1 MAKKKTSGPLLPPI
15 DVPLLEPAIDG
26 DTEGGH
32 GGMGLR
38 HTERDLVVYMIAP
51 AGGVDAGG
59 VVSLFW
65 GNRNVAVASTPIRE
79 GEENLARIPL
89 TLPVGRIVEFWT
101 GPVFGKLRRR
111 SGNESFTEELNLR
124 VRLNRPGGFDPDDD
138 TEGHQ
143 RLVYVV
149 PPEILFNGVSE
160 AAALAG
166 VRIIIRHWLHM
177 GAYDLILLVWGSQR
191 VEHRVQPGEVGRDI
205 TLTVDY
211 ATISAAGNNRLTRVA
226 YQVRDAGGNLPD
238 ERARWSALSLIDV
251 HLNEVRPEA
260 PWLEFPKTGTV
271 INLADL
277 VSSDVLIQCWIT
289 SAEVAAYSQL
299 TLIWAGT
306 DSEGNSIPHIIA
318 RALNAPGV
326 QTFEIP
332 NALVAAIA
340 NGNASVH
347 VLFQKGA
354 IEQPSQKLYLD
365 IVGELVRWPAP
376 TIDEDLGGHIEPD
389 VAATVRFPLQGS
401 WPANGYLE
409 VIFRA
414 SSPDNTIEHRVG
426 REVDDIAPTPGGD
439 MLFIVYP
446 DELVRFDGHLV
457 EVFYAHTR
465 PGNRPQ
471 ESQRLQVI
479 VGQLQRTMP
488 APIIEKAISG
498 QLNPDDIGTHAKVF
512 APFTQ
517 TKRADWIR
525 MYWIGA
531 HARTEVAVEVPVDGT
546 TTEHSIESH
555 YVTNNLNESVTV
567 FYTLRR
573 GDEPPRYSQ
582 ITEVLISR
590 GVGEL
595 PVPTLLEAQVTGPDT
610 ADLEPLKVESGTKL
624 VVSYVGMR
632 GTDSISIAMVG
643 AADGGSPDIP
653 AKPGNEALQKVE
665 FDISKAAIHANIR
678 NVATTVKFNYV
689 VTRNSVPKTSGT
701 LTVTV
706 KPLALEEL
714 AKTILQINQADAT
727 TKILDLSA
735 FTGAATIRVG
745 VWPFITT
752 PYPVW
757 LRLLGRTAG
766 NVAHDRLVYNG
777 AGSAAVNVNWV
788 SSGQIEAT
796 ILRTYLDGLGHNSQ
810 LKMEL
815 KAAVSRSK
823 VEAQAI
829 TFPMVTYTV
838 NTLPAEFPVPKLTQA
853 TGSGTAVTLAPMRAL
868 NGDTV
873 EVRFSPMYTT
883 DSIKVTMVGTAGA
896 GSPAIAAKP
905 GVTAGV
911 VTFDISK
918 DAIAANIGNT
928 NKTFTLKYEVT
939 RAGVV
944 RPSAILTVTVTPIP
958 TSELAKTVIRI
969 NEANQTTKVLDLSSG
984 TANRTLRAGTWPFIT
999 SSKPVWMELRGFKA
1013 DGTAHNL
1020 QVWKGGSH
1028 QTNSTWVSQ
1037 GWWEYVISYASYL
1050 KELGNNRKLTLHFK
1064 AALRAGITEADA
1076 IVFPVVEYTVQGNYS
1091 YIDETNFNNQT
1102 LNGWAMPGIVK
1113 LYNFRPRDSGYYLWM
1128 EAEGSGKTTELLKIF
1143 NPGQIQGGT
1152 YELSFD
1158 YMGGPYGNAI
1168 LIHIYNSDWTRSEF
1182 YWDASSSWVRRA
1194 FRFSV
1199 PAGRYIHH
1207 IALFLRLSTT
1217 LATFISLDNITI
1229 RRV

>member
-15 DVPLLEPAIDG
+15 DVPLLEPSIEG

-38 HTERDLVVYMIAP
+38 HTERDLIVYLIAP
-51 AGGVDAGG
+51 AGGVAAGS
-59 VVSLFW
+59 VALLYW
-65 GNRNVAVASTPIRE
+65 GDRNVAVTSTPIRE

-89 TLPVGRIVEFWT
+89 RLPVGRIVEFWT

-124 VRLNRPGGFDPDDD
+124 VRLNRPGGVDPDGD

-318 RALNAPGV
+318 RAFNAPGV

-347 VLFQKGA
+347 VLFQKGT
-354 IEQPSQKLYLD
+354 IEHPSQKLYLD

-471 ESQRLQVI
+471 ESQRFQVI

-531 HARTEVAVEVPVDGT
+531 HAHTEVAVQVSVDGA

-567 FYTLRR
+567 FYTLLR
-573 GDEPPRYSQ
+573 GDEPPRYSL

-590 GVGEL
+590 GLGDL
-595 PVPTLLEAQVTGPDT
+595 PAPTLLEAQVTGPDT
-610 ADLEPLKVESGTKL
+610 ADLDPLKVQSGTKL

-632 GTDSISIAMVG
+632 GSDSIKITMAG
-643 AADGGSPDIP
+643 AGDGGSPDMP

-714 AKTILQINQADAT
+714 AKTVLQINQADAT

-735 FTGAATIRVG
+735 LTGDATTRVG

-766 NVAHDRLVYNG
+766 NVVHDHLVYNG
-777 AGSAAVNVNWV
+777 AGWSAVNVNWV

-796 ILRTYLDGLGHNSQ
+796 IPRTYLDGLGHGTK
-810 LKMEL
+810 LRIEF

-823 VEAQAI
+823 VESQAI
-829 TFPMVTYTV
+829 TFPMVEYTV
-838 NTLPAEFPVPKLTQA
+838 NTLPLGLPVPTLIQA
-853 TGSGTAVTLAPMRAL
+853 IGSGAFVTLDPMNARSGAQ
-868 NGDTV
+868 V
-873 EVRFSPMYTT
+873 EVRYSPMFLT
-883 DSIKVTMVGTAGA
+883 DAIHLRMQGTPGEGTPTIK
-896 GSPAIAAKP
+896 IKP
-905 GVTAGV
+905 GRANGV
-911 VTFDISK
+911 VTFDIPST
-918 DAIAANIGNT
+918 AIAANIANVD
-928 NKTFTLKYEVT
+928 KTFTLKYDRT
-939 RAGVV
+939 RDGKVE
-944 RPSAILTVTVTPIP
+944 PSYLLTVTMMRLSGSKLPRALINSVVHNGILNTRRNIYTLTVAPWPFRRTTDRVWVTLHCDDVVPRDLNVI
-958 TSELAKTVIRI
+958 SDKTFSS
-969 NEANQTTKVLDLSSG
+969 SSG
-984 TANRTLRAGTWPFIT
+984 VSTNVSAEAVAWLKSCPHGATLSISLEILFRDTTT
-999 SSKPVWMELRGFKA
+999 SA
-1013 DGTAHNL
+1013 
-1020 QVWKGGSH
+1020 
-1028 QTNSTWVSQ
+1028 
-1037 GWWEYVISYASYL
+1037 
-1050 KELGNNRKLTLHFK
+1050 
-1064 AALRAGITEADA
+1064 
-1076 IVFPVVEYTVQGNYS
+1076 
-1091 YIDETNFNNQT
+1091 
-1102 LNGWAMPGIVK
+1102 
-1113 LYNFRPRDSGYYLWM
+1113 PRDPITFPITYY
-1128 EAEGSGKTTELLKIF
+1128 
-1143 NPGQIQGGT
+1143 
-1152 YELSFD
+1152 
-1158 YMGGPYGNAI
+1158 
-1168 LIHIYNSDWTRSEF
+1168 
-1182 YWDASSSWVRRA
+1182 
-1194 FRFSV
+1194 
-1199 PAGRYIHH
+1199 
-1207 IALFLRLSTT
+1207 
-1217 LATFISLDNITI
+1217 TI
-1229 RRV
+1229 NNV

>member
-15 DVPLLEPAIDG
+15 DVPLLEPSIEG

-38 HTERDLVVYMIAP
+38 HTERDLIVYLIAP
-51 AGGVDAGG
+51 AGGVAAGS
-59 VVSLFW
+59 VALLYW
-65 GNRNVAVASTPIRE
+65 GDRNVAVTSTPIRE

-89 TLPVGRIVEFWT
+89 RLPVGRIVEFWT

-124 VRLNRPGGFDPDDD
+124 VRLNRPGGVDPDGD

-160 AAALAG
+160 AAALVG

-226 YQVRDAGGNLPD
+226 YQIRDAGGNLPD
-238 ERARWSALSLIDV
+238 ERARWSASSFIDV

-318 RALNAPGV
+318 RAFNAPGV

-347 VLFQKGA
+347 VLFQKGT

-471 ESQRLQVI
+471 ESQRFQVI

-531 HARTEVAVEVPVDGT
+531 HAHTEVAVQVSVDGA

-567 FYTLRR
+567 FYTLLR
-573 GDEPPRYSQ
+573 GDEPPRYSL

-590 GVGEL
+590 GLGDL
-595 PVPTLLEAQVTGPDT
+595 PAPTLLEAQVTGPDT
-610 ADLEPLKVESGTKL
+610 ADLDPLKVQSGTKL

-632 GTDSISIAMVG
+632 GIDSIKVTMAG
-643 AADGGSPDIP
+643 AGDGGSPDIP

-665 FDISKAAIHANIR
+665 FDISKAAIYANIR

-714 AKTILQINQADAT
+714 AKTVLQINQANAT
-727 TKILDLSA
+727 TKI
-735 FTGAATIRVG
+735 
-745 VWPFITT
+745 
-752 PYPVW
+752 
-757 LRLLGRTAG
+757 
-766 NVAHDRLVYNG
+766 
-777 AGSAAVNVNWV
+777 
-788 SSGQIEAT
+788 
-796 ILRTYLDGLGHNSQ
+796 
-810 LKMEL
+810 
-815 KAAVSRSK
+815 
-823 VEAQAI
+823 
-829 TFPMVTYTV
+829 
-838 NTLPAEFPVPKLTQA
+838 
-853 TGSGTAVTLAPMRAL
+853 
-868 NGDTV
+868 
-873 EVRFSPMYTT
+873 
-883 DSIKVTMVGTAGA
+883 
-896 GSPAIAAKP
+896 
-905 GVTAGV
+905 
-911 VTFDISK
+911 
-918 DAIAANIGNT
+918 
-928 NKTFTLKYEVT
+928 
-939 RAGVV
+939 
-944 RPSAILTVTVTPIP
+944 
-958 TSELAKTVIRI
+958 
-969 NEANQTTKVLDLSSG
+969 LDLSSG
-984 TANRTLRAGTWPFIT
+984 TANRTLRVGTWPFIT
-999 SSKPVWMELRGFKA
+999 SGKPVWMELRGFKA
-1013 DGTAHNL
+1013 NGTAHNL
-1020 QVWKGGSH
+1020 PIWNGGSK

-1050 KELGNNRKLTLHFK
+1050 KELGHNTKLTLHFK

-1076 IVFPVVEYTVQGNYS
+1076 IVFPVVEYTVLGIPVVAFKEEFTEQPATIISVGS
-1091 YIDETNFNNQT
+1091 VLT
-1102 LNGWAMPGIVK
+1102 LPTMRVEHLLGTLDA
-1113 LYNFRPRDSGYYLWM
+1113 YLTPVEQFAVPNM
-1128 EAEGSGKTTELLKIF
+1128 AEGMAYWTAFSFT
-1143 NPGQIQGGT
+1143 GGAPA
-1152 YELSFD
+1152 LSVHRIIPVQPVRKVKFASN
-1158 YMGGPYGNAI
+1158 YQKEPM
-1168 LIHIYNSDWTRSEF
+1168 HIEF
-1182 YWDASSSWVRRA
+1182 YTLGGGLLGSRSYERSARE
-1194 FRFSV
+1194 
-1199 PAGRYIHH
+1199 IHH
-1207 IALFLRLSTT
+1207 WIEFTSPDLRNIGY
-1217 LATFISLDNITI
+1217 FVISAGDNVILDFFEFSI
-1229 RRV
+1229 